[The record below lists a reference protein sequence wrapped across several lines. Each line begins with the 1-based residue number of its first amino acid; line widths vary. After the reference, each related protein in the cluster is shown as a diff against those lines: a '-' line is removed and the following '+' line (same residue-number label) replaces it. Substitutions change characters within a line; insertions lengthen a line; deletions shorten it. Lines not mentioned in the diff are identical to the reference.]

1 MNVSLLDIQPSSKKI
16 AKNSRFSN
24 TQPSPELLQ
33 NLEKDDFQ
41 DTFLLDETLPEDLSE
56 DGFILTLEN
65 EDGAGLLEETAVP
78 ATSPLPHYEDE
89 IQSNDFLSMY
99 LQENQQHMLLS
110 AEEEVK
116 LAQEIEAGREA
127 HLKLDQEHLA
137 ETERLTL
144 LHLKEAGENARNQL
158 VQANTRLVISI
169 AKRYRGQG
177 LDFLDLIQEGN
188 IGLLIAVDKYDYRMG
203 NRFSTY
209 ATWWIRQGVTRAL
222 TNFGRAIRIPAHLN
236 TSIRHIYRVTQQFE
250 QSHDRPPTTDELSEL
265 VNLPVDRVRWLQQV
279 TLPLLH
285 LEQPSGD
292 DMEAEL
298 GDFVEDTETPKPL
311 EAVAQKMF
319 SERIGDILGQLTPRE
334 AAVLRL
340 RYGLQG
346 YQAHTL
352 KEVGELFGL
361 SRERIRQLEIAAL
374 RKLRWH
380 HHGHASLLN

>member
-1 MNVSLLDIQPSSKKI
+1 MNISLFDTQPFNGEV
-16 AKNSRFSN
+16 AKNGRFLH
-24 TQPSPELLQ
+24 TQPPPTLPQ
-33 NLEKDDFQ
+33 NFEGDDF
-41 DTFLLDETLPEDLSE
+41 LPDDNPLESLTEDSFVNPVESE
-56 DGFILTLEN
+56 E
-65 EDGAGLLEETAVP
+65 EMAGWEETAVS
-78 ATSPLPHYEDE
+78 ATSPLPHYSDE
-89 IQSNDFLSMY
+89 IQSNDFLSIY
-99 LQENQQHMLLS
+99 LQENQQHLLLS
-110 AEEEVK
+110 AEEEIR
-116 LAQEIEAGREA
+116 LAQEIEAGRKAQE
-127 HLKLDQEHLA
+127 KLAQEHLL
-137 ETERLTL
+137 ETEKLTL
-144 LHLKEAGENARNQL
+144 MRLKEAGDHARSQL
-158 VQANTRLVISI
+158 VQANTRLVISV

-188 IGLLIAVDKYDYRMG
+188 IGLLIAVDKYDYRLG

-236 TSIRHIYRVTQQFE
+236 TSIRHIYRVKQQFE
-250 QSHDRPPTTDELSEL
+250 QQYDRPPTVDELSEL
-265 VNLPVDRVRWLQQV
+265 VNLPVDRVRWLQQI

-292 DMEAEL
+292 EMEAEL

-319 SERIGDILGQLTPRE
+319 SEGIGDILGQLTPRE

-346 YQAHTL
+346 YQPHTL

-361 SRERIRQLEIAAL
+361 SRERIRQLEIGAL

-380 HHGHASLLN
+380 HHGYHALLN